1 MQRTPTQLQHLIAD
15 ADSLYRGDL
24 IEDRELDAKV
34 GDVLHKAEYVS
45 LSKQDIEV
53 LEEAIHNAPT
63 VIKA

>member
-1 MQRTPTQLQHLIAD
+1 MQRTPTQLPHLIAD

-24 IEDRELDAKV
+24 IEDRDLDAKV

-45 LSKQDIEV
+45 LSEQDIET

>member
-24 IEDRELDAKV
+24 IEDRDLDAKV

-45 LSKQDIEV
+45 LSQQDIEI

-63 VIKA
+63 AIKV

>member
-1 MQRTPTQLQHLIAD
+1 MQRTRTQLLHLIAD

-24 IEDRELDAKV
+24 IEDRDLDAKV

-45 LSKQDIEV
+45 LSQQDIET